1 MKTLKPKKKIQLL
14 EKLLEKSKEVTVE
27 SNSHPNFKRW
37 KDLVEKRLI
46 KVFGD
51 DSIEVSEFKKLKFF
65 NSPKISSIGDD
76 QSSEHLRCFRR
87 DFYTAKKL
95 ISSYI
100 ANSGNSELPIQ
111 G

>member
-1 MKTLKPKKKIQLL
+1 MMKPKKRIQLL

-27 SNSHPNFKRW
+27 NNSHPDFIRW
-37 KDLVEKRLI
+37 KNLVEKTLM

-51 DSIEVSEFKKLKFF
+51 DSFEFSEFKKLKFF
-65 NSPKISSIGDD
+65 NSPTISSIEDD

-100 ANSGNSELPIQ
+100 ANSGTSERPIP